1 MKRIVFIS
9 ICSLLSMLSLIVNAQ
24 NSDAET
30 GIRLFNQQSYTSALP
45 YLQRAAKAGNT
56 QSFFYLG
63 QIFRSGLGTE
73 KNFTSA
79 LNMFKRGADNGNAGC
94 FMGLALLYY
103 EGSGVTKDLTT
114 ALSYAKKAADMG
126 YPNACSWLA
135 FRYYKGDAV
144 EKDMQQAVLYGEKA
158 FNLGEKSCCSWLGLA
173 YHQGEGVPQ
182 DYAKALMYWT
192 QKGVKYQHPIRLVTA
207 MMLHAGNGTTS
218 TIQSYPC
225 NYEQRIHGNGITGK
239 TYLAEAL
246 TIVDQLVKEGYDEA
260 RTYQRDWKAEYNE
273 RIAAANKIT
282 YPQYTDKGV
291 NYIQRFNV
299 PREMAYCGGRAQYK
313 CIIRSNGQVDNVQTI
328 NCSVAAKA
336 DFDKGFLANMPRF
349 VPGTRGGEPIDM
361 EAVFW
366 IEWVPERAI
375 KMAQCYPAE

>member
-1 MKRIVFIS
+1 MKKIVFIS

-30 GIRLFNQQSYTSALP
+30 GVRLYKQGSYASALP

-63 QIFRSGLGTE
+63 EIFRSGLGTE

-79 LNMFKRGADNGNAGC
+79 LNMYKRGADNGSAGC
-94 FMGLALLYY
+94 LYGLALLYY
-103 EGSGVTKDLTT
+103 NGSGVRQNLTT
-114 ALSYAKKAADMG
+114 AFSYAKKAADMD
-126 YPNACSWLA
+126 YPNACSAVA
-135 FRYYKGDAV
+135 FMYQNGKGV
-144 EKDMQQAVLYGEKA
+144 EEDMGQAILYGEKA
-158 FNLGEKSCCSWLGLA
+158 FSLGDNSCCPWLGFA
-173 YHQGEGVPQ
+173 YYQGEDISQ
-182 DYAKALMYWT
+182 DYTKALMYWT
-192 QKGVKYQHPIRLVTA
+192 QKDVEYIPSIRLLTA
-207 MMLHAGNGTTS
+207 IMLYEGCGTTS
-218 TIQSYPC
+218 TIKSYPC
-225 NYEQRIHGNGITGK
+225 NYEQRIHGNGKTGK
-239 TYLAEAL
+239 TYITEAL
-246 TIVDQLVKEGYDEA
+246 TIVDQLVEEGYDDA
-260 RTYQRDWKAEYNE
+260 RTFQRNWKSEYNE
-273 RIAAANKIT
+273 RIVAANKIT

-291 NYIQRFNV
+291 DYIRRFNV

-328 NCSVAAKA
+328 ICSVAAKA

-349 VPGTRGGEPIDM
+349 VPGTKGGEPIDM

-366 IEWVPERAI
+366 IDWVPERAI